1 MKKMLLTIGFAII
14 AIVGAIAQV
23 PTNVQATR
31 GDTTGITVTW
41 DAVPD
46 AIGYEI
52 TAETWDVAINRTI
65 RTIPVGVCQFI
76 DKDDLPKPSLARY
89 TVKAVYADG
98 TKSAE
103 SDAAIGYAVLETM
116 RILGVSTRQPWN
128 GKVDID
134 VEYKTMRSRFR
145 ELFRLENPP
154 YPDSVSITARTADGE
169 LLPVRSLTKESPLD
183 YGTYTVNRKTLQN
196 GTALFSGSG
205 RQRLVWDADAD
216 TAEVKAPNT
225 IITITVADKG
235 NIYAQTTVSDTADIN
250 TTRPYTIM
258 IGENDTLMPIPWAA
272 CWADEANTS
281 LNMQDGSDFKLVAY
295 TKYAT
300 VIDTIHRETM
310 LADEEG
316 TFIWK
321 PDYGVTVLQG
331 LFSNRATHAKTTYQS
346 MVLRSPE
353 IPPTVEHIPG
363 ALKVTWTVVAGCTY
377 YQIVRRTLKP
387 DGTRGAWGN
396 RMGVSP
402 SADSGAYPDIGV
414 APGTTYEYAVCPK
427 YPDPMKYI
435 DPDAVQGEGTY
446 ITAKPVVWAMGRMP
460 IGIVLDAQAVG
471 QNSIRLT
478 WTYVPDAYRYDV
490 YRDNGDGQYQ
500 KIGSVP
506 YTEGITFTDTRVEPG
521 RRYTY
526 KAVALNWEND
536 TLETSAPVDS
546 YARLDALYLH
556 NLQPRF
562 PWNGLVDIF
571 VAYRSAREVQ
581 TDGTPHFQ
589 LVAVSGKDT
598 LAIKTL
604 TLASD
609 QTLDPSDFT
618 LPADGTPQRLVWDAR
633 TDLGE
638 HYYPNGLTI
647 TATCARVEPYQGK
660 NTATAF
666 EGGAISGNIANLDTR
681 SVPEI
686 ILGMPTTIFADLG
699 WVEGATRLEVFVNGS
714 SVFSTTTEDNYSF
727 SVGKEQLNI
736 WGLNTLRLKSDNGI
750 EQTAQI
756 KYPDF
761 VFTAT
766 QGNRDS
772 IIVEWN
778 SLSDVRAYSIRRRA
792 ANTADAFA
800 EMALVQ
806 DTTRWADTSEETFIG
821 EFEYTI
827 MPLLVR
833 NEEAGPQPAAV
844 VGWRAQDIARP
855 VTVMPTEN
863 GTVTSDKPSARYGE
877 TVTLTIT
884 PAEGYAFDRLQV
896 LDGETAVPVSTT
908 AEGTYTFTMPAADVV
923 VSATFKAE
931 TGIQDAT
938 ATDLA
943 PHKIIRHGQI
953 FILRGG
959 KTYTPVGVE
968 VGQMNGR

>member
-23 PTNVQATR
+23 PTNVQATQ
-31 GDTTGITVTW
+31 GDTTSITVTW

-46 AIGYEI
+46 ATGYEI
-52 TAETWDVAINRTI
+52 TAEAWDVAINRTI

-76 DKDDLPKPSLARY
+76 DRDDLPKPGLARY

-103 SDAAIGYAVLETM
+103 SDAAIGYAVLETV

-183 YGTYTVNRKTLQN
+183 YGTYTVNRKTVQS

-205 RQRLVWDADAD
+205 LQRLVWDADAD

-235 NIYAQTTVSDTADIN
+235 NIYAQTAASDTVDIN

-258 IGENDTLMPIPWAA
+258 IGKNDTLMPIPWAA
-272 CWADEANTS
+272 RWADEASTS

-310 LADEEG
+310 LADEKG

>member
-52 TAETWDVAINRTI
+52 TAEAWDIAINRTI
-65 RTIPVGVCQFI
+65 RTIPVSVCQFI
-76 DKDDLPKPSLARY
+76 DRDDLPKPGLARY
-89 TVKAVYADG
+89 IVKAVYADG

-103 SDAAIGYAVLETM
+103 SDAAIGYAVLETV

-154 YPDSVSITARTADGE
+154 YPDSVSIAARTADGE

-183 YGTYTVNRKTLQN
+183 YGTYTVNRKTVQN

-225 IITITVADKG
+225 IITVTVADKG
-235 NIYAQTTVSDTADIN
+235 NIYAQTTVSDTVDIN

-258 IGENDTLMPIPWAA
+258 IGTNDTLMPIPWAA
-272 CWADEANTS
+272 RWADEASMS

-346 MVLRSPE
+346 MVMRSPE

-363 ALKVTWTVVAGCTY
+363 ALKVMWTVAAGCTY

-387 DGTRGAWGN
+387 DGTRGAWKN
-396 RMGVSP
+396 MMGVSP
-402 SADSGAYPDIGV
+402 SASSGAYPDISV

-427 YPDPMKYI
+427 YPNPMDY
-435 DPDAVQGEGTY
+435 GY

-478 WTYVPDAYRYDV
+478 WTHVPDAYRYDV

-526 KAVALNWEND
+526 KAVALNWENN
-536 TLETSAPVDS
+536 TLETSDPVDS

-609 QTLDPSDFT
+609 QTLDPGDFT

-647 TATCARVEPYQGK
+647 TATCASVEPYQGK

-666 EGGAISGNIANLDTR
+666 EGGTISGNIANLDTR

-686 ILGMPTTIFADLG
+686 ILGMPTTVFADLG

-792 ANTADAFA
+792 ANTADVFA

-863 GTVTSDKPSARYGE
+863 GTVTSDKPTARYGE